1 MRLFARVNGP
11 LGHANMPHR
20 LVPPALSI
28 TLGPIRNVRAT
39 KHDLASRNV
48 AAAVLAEQRSRPVKG
63 DNPPLFTDSDV
74 DTFAWAFLRSTYAG
88 PIYADWS
95 LDLRLDTFS
104 RRQGFSHVADSG
116 DLSISSWIASWP
128 TGAFCL
134 ATGKTWRTD
143 RRRAPTRFTN
153 PAVPTIAPTRED
165 PAPGLTALLTLA
177 PPGG

>member
-63 DNPPLFTDSDV
+63 DNPPLEVVPMFV
-74 DTFAWAFLRSTYAG
+74 DFE
-88 PIYADWS
+88 
-95 LDLRLDTFS
+95 
-104 RRQGFSHVADSG
+104 V
-116 DLSISSWIASWP
+116 
-128 TGAFCL
+128 
-134 ATGKTWRTD
+134 
-143 RRRAPTRFTN
+143 
-153 PAVPTIAPTRED
+153 AVPRLR
-165 PAPGLTALLTLA
+165 PAGW
-177 PPGG
+177 